1 MYSPLLNI
9 VMQYGGA
16 VLVGIATGLISK
28 AYFLSQLQKKIK
40 GYQMD
45 IVKSHSK
52 ILELEAANDKLEKQ
66 LNEKESTFSREHLFM
81 N

>member
-9 VMQYGGA
+9 VSQYAGA
-16 VLVGIATGLISK
+16 VLVGILVGLVCK
-28 AYFLSQLQKKIK
+28 VYFASQMQRKIK
-40 GYQMD
+40 DYQGE

-52 ILELEAANDKLEKQ
+52 ILELEAVNYRLEKKV
-66 LNEKESTFSREHLFM
+66 KEVETHHTNQRMAM